1 MAALRGVIRPAAA
14 AVRVMPKR
22 FMGAAEPFEPA
33 KAAPA
38 NIVKAREVLCAGG
51 TWNGAGGAGPTWL
64 KDGMGDQVVGGIA
77 LGAFLW
83 GMTGFFG
90 GLYKM
95 GYGVGKLD

>member
-1 MAALRGVIRPAAA
+1 MSRRANSLGLLP
-14 AVRVMPKR
+14 
-22 FMGAAEPFEPA
+22 PF
-33 KAAPA
+33 
-38 NIVKAREVLCAGG
+38 NLCAGG